1 MKKTIEIETCDLCG
15 KETDTERMK
24 IPTYRTF
31 DANDGR
37 IFYDEKQF
45 CNEELDLC
53 NECLEK
59 ITKVHSIGVM
69 CDEYEIE
76 REKKK

>member
-1 MKKTIEIETCDLCG
+1 MKKTVEIEICDICG
-15 KETDTERMK
+15 KEAKTRRM
-24 IPTYRTF
+24 IVPTYRTF

-37 IFYDEKQF
+37 TFYSEKQF
-45 CNEELDLC
+45 HNEELDFC
-53 NECLEK
+53 KECLEK

-76 REKKK
+76 KE